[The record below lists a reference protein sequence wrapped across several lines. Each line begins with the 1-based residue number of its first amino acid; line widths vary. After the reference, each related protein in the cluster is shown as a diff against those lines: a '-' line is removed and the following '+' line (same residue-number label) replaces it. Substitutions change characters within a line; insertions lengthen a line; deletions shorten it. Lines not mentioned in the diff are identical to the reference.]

1 MKSFVCLLA
10 SFCACVAFGGEFSSP
25 EPQSVLKVEAPA
37 TVVVE
42 AAPAAACAKC
52 AASACDCCAK
62 SAQPS
67 LICVSGQCG
76 SSRLYSVQAEE
87 KEHCRNRLFGGH
99 VVRKT
104 QRTVVKPVRR

>member
-10 SFCACVAFGGEFSSP
+10 SFCACVSFAGEP
-25 EPQSVLKVEAPA
+25 TLAEPQSVLKVEAPA
-37 TVVVE
+37 TFV
-42 AAPAAACAKC
+42 AAPCT
-52 AASACDCCAK
+52 DCV
-62 SAQPS
+62 SQQPA

-76 SSRLYSVQAEE
+76 TSRLYSVQSEQQ
-87 KEHCRNRLFGGH
+87 EHCRNRLFGGH

>member
-42 AAPAAACAKC
+42 AAPAA
-52 AASACDCCAK
+52 CDCCAK
-62 SAQPS
+62 SAQPA

>member
-10 SFCACVAFGGEFSSP
+10 SFCACVSFGGEFASP

-42 AAPAAACAKC
+42 AAPAVSAPCTACA
-52 AASACDCCAK
+52 
-62 SAQPS
+62 QPAPA
-67 LICVSGQCG
+67 LICVNGQCG
-76 SSRLYSVQAEE
+76 SSRLYSVQSEAT
-87 KEHCRNRLFGGH
+87 EHCRNRLFGGH

>member
-10 SFCACVAFGGEFSSP
+10 SFCACVSFAGEP
-25 EPQSVLKVEAPA
+25 TPAEPQSVLKVEAPA
-37 TVVVE
+37 TVVV
-42 AAPAAACAKC
+42 AAPVAAAAPCTACAQ
-52 AASACDCCAK
+52 
-62 SAQPS
+62 QPA

-76 SSRLYSVQAEE
+76 TSRLYSVQAEE

>member
-10 SFCACVAFGGEFSSP
+10 SFCACVSFAGEP
-25 EPQSVLKVEAPA
+25 TLAEPQSVLKVEAPA
-37 TVVVE
+37 TVV
-42 AAPAAACAKC
+42 AAPPA
-52 AASACDCCAK
+52 
-62 SAQPS
+62 

-76 SSRLYSVQAEE
+76 TSRLYSVQAEQQ
-87 KEHCRNRLFGGH
+87 EHCRNRLFGGH

>member
-1 MKSFVCLLA
+1 MKFFVCLLA
-10 SFCACVAFGGEFSSP
+10 SFCACAAFGGEFSAP
-25 EPQSVLKVEAPA
+25 APQSVLKVEAPA

-42 AAPAAACAKC
+42 AAPAPCAACAQ
-52 AASACDCCAK
+52 SAPA
-62 SAQPS
+62 